1 MILVVT
7 NDSAGTRA
15 KNANRYKTARCI
27 PDFPFNENRINTTE
41 ANNFGTAN
49 QNLLLFRNLA
59 LFQKLL
65 FRSWLDNNSFGAEC
79 VPTTFRI
86 PICKPLLLLALVII
100 PQLQK
105 KSTYIF
111 STNPGDCKM
120 ALFEDPTLFLVN
132 LIHTRTHIHQQ
143 LVRLRL

>member
-65 FRSWLDNNSFGAEC
+65 SRSWLDNNSFGAEC

-100 PQLQK
+100 PQLGKNQP
-105 KSTYIF
+105 TY
-111 STNPGDCKM
+111 
-120 ALFEDPTLFLVN
+120 FL
-132 LIHTRTHIHQQ
+132 LIQVTARWPYLKI
-143 LVRLRL
+143 LPYF